1 MVALAGLLS
10 AAGAEIGFARQASG
24 RYQHVAHLADVLV
37 AGCNWLGRTS
47 STSAGEGACR
57 VAGVCLANP
66 DTPQCTKLCIC
77 GTSTP
82 PTPQL
87 QASPAPAICEVT
99 EASAS
104 TASSEWCDLNCLAK
118 PATDS
123 CKATCKCP
131 PAPKKADSPSA
142 ANATA
147 TEPEPKA
154 HPQSAVALLAAQAP
168 LVSTQSWLQHFL
180 FLSQFE
186 QVRLM

>member
-1 MVALAGLLS
+1 
-10 AAGAEIGFARQASG
+10 
-24 RYQHVAHLADVLV
+24 VL
-37 AGCNWLGRTS
+37 
-47 STSAGEGACR
+47 
-57 VAGVCLANP
+57 
-66 DTPQCTKLCIC
+66 
-77 GTSTP
+77 
-82 PTPQL
+82 
-87 QASPAPAICEVT
+87 

-104 TASSEWCDLNCLAK
+104 TASSEWCDQNCLAK

-131 PAPKKADSPSA
+131 SAPKKGDAASASA

-147 TEPEPKA
+147 TATEPEPKPEPKA